1 MRFALL
7 ALLFLQ
13 AGSAANP
20 QDLLVRDILK
30 ELVEINTADTP
41 AGSTTKAAEAM
52 AARLK
57 AAGFPAEDVKVLGPT
72 PTKGNLVARLHG
84 SGERK
89 PILLL
94 AHIDVVDARREDW
107 STDPF
112 KFIEQDGYFY
122 GRGTSDDKGQAA
134 IWMATLIRFRQEGFK
149 PNRDIIL
156 ALTADEEGGDHNGVQ
171 WLLKEHRDLIDAEF
185 ALNEGGGGELKDG
198 KRVLN
203 SVQASEKIYQSYKLE
218 VKNAGGHSSRPVPDN
233 AIYQLADGL
242 SRLAKFQ
249 FPVRFSEVTSAY
261 FAKMADLSPGAPAS
275 ADMRAA
281 LKKDPRAITR
291 LSTGAYENALMRTTC
306 VATRLDAGHADNA
319 LPQVARATINCRV
332 LPGESENE
340 VKAALVRVLNNPKID
355 VSAIDEFITGDPSP
369 LRPEVMAP
377 ILKVTQEMWPGI
389 PVVPVMSTG
398 ATDGLFLRNA
408 GIPTYGLSG
417 IFSDVDD
424 DRMHGKDER
433 IGVKALF
440 EARDFLYRVVQ
451 AYGS

>member
-13 AGSAANP
+13 AGSATNP
-20 QDLLVRDILK
+20 HDQLVRDILK
-30 ELVEINTADTP
+30 ELIEINTTDTP
-41 AGSTTKAAEAM
+41 AGSTTRAAEAM

-57 AAGFPAEDVKVLGPT
+57 AAGFTVEDVAVLGPT
-72 PTKGNLVARLHG
+72 PTKGNLVARLRG
-84 SGERK
+84 TGEKK

-94 AHIDVVDARREDW
+94 AHIDVVEARREDW

-112 KFIEQDGYFY
+112 KLIEQDGFFY

-134 IWMATLIRFRQEGFK
+134 IWMATLIRFKQEGFT
-149 PNRDIIL
+149 PNRDLIL

-171 WLLKEHRDLIDAEF
+171 WLLKEHRNLIDAEF

-218 VKNAGGHSSRPVPDN
+218 VKNPGGHSSRPVPDN

-242 SRLAKFQ
+242 GRLAKFQ
-249 FPVRFSEVTSAY
+249 FPVRFSEVTSSY
-261 FAKMADLSPGAPAS
+261 FTKMADLTPGAVA

-281 LKKDPRAITR
+281 LKKDPRAIAR
-291 LSTGAYENALMRTTC
+291 LSAGAYENALMRTTC
-306 VATRLDAGHADNA
+306 VATRLDGGHADNA
-319 LPQVARATINCRV
+319 LPQVARATVNCRV

-340 VKAALVRVLNNPKID
+340 VKATLVRVLSNPKIE
-355 VSAIDEFITGDPSP
+355 VSAIDEFVTGDASP
-369 LRPEVMAP
+369 LRPEVMGP
-377 ILKVTQEMWPGI
+377 ILKVTAEMWPGI

-433 IGVKALF
+433 IGVKALS
-440 EARDFLYRVVQ
+440 EGRDFLYRVVK